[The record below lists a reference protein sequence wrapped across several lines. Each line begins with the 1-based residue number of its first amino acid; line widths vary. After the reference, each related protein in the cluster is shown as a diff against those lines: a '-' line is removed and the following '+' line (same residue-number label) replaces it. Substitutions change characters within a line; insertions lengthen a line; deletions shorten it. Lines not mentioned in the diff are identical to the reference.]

1 MAMLDV
7 VVNLYML
14 DHIPRRRLN
23 VFEPRRLLFAGSAFA
38 AGPWVGVYLARNVAE
53 DLTYLIAA
61 LAALTMLTFF
71 WTLRLADNPSLQ
83 AGVVPPPS
91 PLKLRAA
98 LRRPAAP
105 GAGVGAGARP
115 QRLVGDELHLYAD
128 LCDQRRLPP

>member
-7 VVNLYML
+7 VINLYML

-61 LAALTMLTFF
+61 LAALTMLTYF

-91 PLKLRAA
+91 PLGSCRASPPSRA
-98 LRRPAAP
+98 WCWRGCWRSAAT
-105 GAGVGAGARP
+105 AGG
-115 QRLVGDELHLYAD
+115 
-128 LCDQRRLPP
+128 